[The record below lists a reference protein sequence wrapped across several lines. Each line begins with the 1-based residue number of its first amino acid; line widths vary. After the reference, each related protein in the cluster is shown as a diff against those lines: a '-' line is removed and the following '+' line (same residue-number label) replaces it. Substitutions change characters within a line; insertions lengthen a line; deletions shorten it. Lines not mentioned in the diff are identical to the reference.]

1 MKFDFLA
8 KNFPLPKFLKPSHI
22 GISFSDF
29 NIKAVSIEGDRSNP
43 KIKSLIVPLDS
54 GTLIGGKVINS
65 KKMVEK
71 LSLVRDKFD
80 SPFVF
85 FTVPDELA
93 FIFQVSIPLVRGG
106 NASESIAFTIEEN
119 VPLSLADTIFDFAPT
134 NINQVESEYKA
145 EVVVAAVV
153 KNEVEKF
160 IEVIRASDMEPVG
173 CMHESQ
179 AITNAVL
186 PKKTTGI
193 SCVIHSRKDRI
204 GIYLVKNNLV
214 HFATIRNISA
224 GDYKNQFL
232 DEYGKFVEYSLRYS
246 PDNKSTIKNLLVCG
260 EFESAKQIVESV
272 MGGDIK
278 MKDAKLSNVWSNI
291 FKIENYTPDIS
302 FEDSLSLAGP
312 IGSVL
317 SDIL

>member
-8 KNFPLPKFLKPSHI
+8 KHFPLPIFLKPSHI

-43 KIKSLIVPLDS
+43 RIKSIIVPLDS
-54 GTLIGGKVINS
+54 GTVIGGKIVNS
-65 KKMVEK
+65 KKLVEK
-71 LSLVRDKFD
+71 LSLIKEKFD

-85 FTVPDELA
+85 FTVPDEL
-93 FIFQVSIPLVRGG
+93 IFVFQTSIPLVGGG
-106 NASESIAFTIEEN
+106 NAYESIAFTIEEN
-119 VPLSLADTIFDFAPT
+119 VPLSLADTVFDFVPT
-134 NINQVESEYKA
+134 NINQVESEYRG

-153 KNEVEKF
+153 KNELEKF
-160 IEVIRASDMEPVG
+160 IDTIRSGGLEPVG

-193 SCVIHSRKDRI
+193 SCIVHSRKDRI
-204 GIYLVKNNLV
+204 GIYLVKNDLV
-214 HFATIRNISA
+214 HFATIRNISE

-232 DEYGKFVEYSLRYS
+232 DEYEKFVEYSLRYS
-246 PDNKSTIKNLLVCG
+246 SDNKSAIKNLLVCG
-260 EFESAKQIVESV
+260 EFESAKKIVESV
-272 MGGDIK
+272 VEGDAK
-278 MKDAKLSNVWSNI
+278 MKDAKLSNVWSNL
-291 FKIENYTPDIS
+291 FKIENHTPDIS
-302 FEDSLSLAGP
+302 FEDSLSLASP